1 MYSEQVLGHICIKID
16 KKDLKWCA
24 KEGYLREENKESNDS
39 LIVSYLSQFF
49 SDYTKVLDQTI
60 CDEIPA
66 FKNVTKHI
74 HIQFSANVCL

>member
-1 MYSEQVLGHICIKID
+1 MYSKQVLGPICIKID
-16 KKDLKWCA
+16 KKDLKWYA

-49 SDYTKVLDQTI
+49 VRLYEILDQTV

-74 HIQFSANVCL
+74 HIQFFANVCL

>member
-1 MYSEQVLGHICIKID
+1 MYSKQALGPICIKID
-16 KKDLKWCA
+16 KNNLKWYA

-49 SDYTKVLDQTI
+49 SDYTKVLDQTV

-74 HIQFSANVCL
+74 YIYIYTVFC